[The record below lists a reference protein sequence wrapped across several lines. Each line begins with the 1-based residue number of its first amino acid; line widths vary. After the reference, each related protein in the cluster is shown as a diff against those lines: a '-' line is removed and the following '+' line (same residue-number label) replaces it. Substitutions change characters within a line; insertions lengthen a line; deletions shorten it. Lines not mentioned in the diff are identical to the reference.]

1 NVAALSM
8 VRIVVRDDVVF
19 VVDSLDRRIAVNA
32 AASVAEPG
40 EASARCTAL
49 AGVLS
54 GLDPNRNVTIETSG
68 DGILVRSG
76 KSRFAIAGLPID
88 MLPQSGELVDPA
100 ASFDLDAE
108 QLRRMLELCAHAIS
122 TEETRYYLNGLY
134 LHIADKTL
142 RGVAADGHRLA

>member
-1 NVAALSM
+1 MRFEATAGDLSTALDAAALALDDKSNVAALSM

-68 DGILVRSG
+68 DGILVR
-76 KSRFAIAGLPID
+76 
-88 MLPQSGELVDPA
+88 
-100 ASFDLDAE
+100 
-108 QLRRMLELCAHAIS
+108 
-122 TEETRYYLNGLY
+122 
-134 LHIADKTL
+134 
-142 RGVAADGHRLA
+142 